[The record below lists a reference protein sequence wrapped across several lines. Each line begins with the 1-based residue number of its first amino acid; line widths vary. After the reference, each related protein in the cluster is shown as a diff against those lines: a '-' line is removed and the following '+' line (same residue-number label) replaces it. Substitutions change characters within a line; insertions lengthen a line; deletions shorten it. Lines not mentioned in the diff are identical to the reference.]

1 MYANQYPRASH
12 AAQIPTGWQ
21 PPYQGA
27 PPIPQGWNV
36 KQNDWNQGQWQF
48 NPAFNHHHHHHHHHQ
63 QQPSQQ
69 YIPWIPSQSW
79 AGAQQQQQQQQQQH
93 NPYQRP
99 IKPPSAEYLA
109 QPVKANAL
117 DLTGMIPRL
126 VLYPLVLYSFTD
138 RFLVSRAQVY
148 GEENSDD
155 DGPHTPWIWNPRGLV
170 EKEDDEGTIQ
180 AEFRDALGNRFAQSR
195 GPTPTRR
202 RSSLEH
208 EAPPSPSPLR
218 IQRHT
223 SARQSSEPSPQIY
236 ATAPTPRRG
245 ASEPPVAQL
254 SSYSQQSRHSSPE
267 RQQPQQQDCRLLQP
281 TFSTNIVRT
290 PDHYSNNSPTRPNS
304 AAPSPSHISRKSS
317 RSNSVDPELAAKM
330 DRLST
335 GPTQPLVRHSSL
347 PAHSI
352 SSSSSST
359 IHASAPIYTEEP
371 SALLSPLVI
380 SHTPA
385 LPNRSL
391 GRHHTAPTLTSI
403 PETATRGTEPSSRT
417 DIETSSRSIQRTSPH
432 YSPDTAF
439 PRSSIPSPQN
449 NVPPP
454 PQNNVPPGPAP
465 PSHVMP
471 RGVPETSPRHIPET
485 SPRNVPETTSQG
497 TVLPSP
503 YKNVTPAHSNVV
515 SSSHSNNATLRNT
528 QESRGVPETS
538 SRSVVPSP
546 HGRTS
551 PRSRTSPG
559 SRTSPHST
567 NVPSPY
573 SNVIPSPNSNVIPSP
588 HSSRSS
594 RSSSSRHRI
603 SSSSSGSRRTSPTH
617 NPLPEP
623 PREFPYSLPLPR
635 QKTPPMTDKKV
646 RLGFWNRRG
655 DHLTQDWHVVYA
667 PHGRTHPAELQG
679 YPRTKDGY
687 KNHKGEFRSQS
698 SNWTE
703 LQDSLPR
710 FGRPPVRPYDS
721 YMNNHS

>member
-1 MYANQYPRASH
+1 MYANHYPRASH
-12 AAQIPTGWQ
+12 AAQIPAGWQ

-48 NPAFNHHHHHHHHHQ
+48 NPSFNHHH
-63 QQPSQQ
+63 QQPAQQ

-79 AGAQQQQQQQQQQH
+79 AGAQQQQQQQQQH

-109 QPVKANAL
+109 QPVKENAL
-117 DLTGMIPRL
+117 DLTGMVPRY
-126 VLYPLVLYSFTD
+126 VLYPLILYSFAN

-155 DGPHTPWIWNPRGLV
+155 EAPHTPWIWNPRGLV
-170 EKEDDEGTIQ
+170 EKEDDQGTIQ
-180 AEFRDALGNRFAQSR
+180 AEFRDALGNRFLQSR

-223 SARQSSEPSPQIY
+223 STRQSSEPSSQIY
-236 ATAPTPRRG
+236 AAAPAPRRG
-245 ASEPPVAQL
+245 ASEPPVTQL

-267 RQQPQQQDCRLLQP
+267 RQQPQQQEHRLLQP

-290 PDHYSNNSPTRPNS
+290 PDHYSNSSPTRPSSS
-304 AAPSPSHISRKSS
+304 ATTPGHISRKSS

-335 GPTQPLVRHSSL
+335 GPTQSVLRQSSL
-347 PAHSI
+347 PAHSV
-352 SSSSSST
+352 SSSSST

-371 SALLSPLVI
+371 SAMLSPLVL

-391 GRHHTAPTLTSI
+391 GRHHTAPMLSSI
-403 PETATRGTEPSSRT
+403 PETATRGTEPFSRT
-417 DIETSSRSIQRTSPH
+417 DVETSSRSIQRTSPRH
-432 YSPDTAF
+432 TPETSS
-439 PRSSIPSPQN
+439 RSTVPSPQN
-449 NVPPP
+449 NVTPP

-465 PSHVMP
+465 PSNFMP
-471 RGVPETSPRHIPET
+471 RGVPETSPRHVPET
-485 SPRNVPETTSQG
+485 AIRNVPETTSQG

-503 YKNVTPAHSNVV
+503 FKNVTPPAHSNVV
-515 SSSHSNNATLRNT
+515 SSSYSSNTILRST
-528 QESRGVPETS
+528 QDSSSHHVSEASSRG
-538 SRSVVPSP
+538 VVPSP
-546 HGRTS
+546 HVRTS
-551 PRSRTSPG
+551 PRSRTSP
-559 SRTSPHST
+559 HST
-567 NVPSPY
+567 TVPSPY
-573 SNVIPSPNSNVIPSP
+573 SNIIPSPNSNVIPSP

-603 SSSSSGSRRTSPTH
+603 SSSSSGSRRTSPMMSH

-623 PREFPYSLPLPR
+623 PRDLQYSLPPPR
-635 QKTPPMTDKKV
+635 QKTPPKTYKKKV
-646 RLGFWNRRG
+646 RMGFWNRRG
-655 DHLTQDWHVVYA
+655 DHLTLDGHVVYA
-667 PHGRTHPAELQG
+667 PPHLSHPAELKS

-687 KNHKGEFRSQS
+687 MNHEGAFMKQS
-698 SNWTE
+698 PNWTE

-710 FGRPPVRPYDS
+710 FGRPPVRPYES
-721 YMNNHS
+721 VSAFSSFRMY

>member
-1 MYANQYPRASH
+1 PRFHVMYANQYPRASH
-12 AAQIPTGWQ
+12 VAQIPAGWQ

-48 NPAFNHHHHHHHHHQ
+48 NPAFNHHHH

-79 AGAQQQQQQQQQQH
+79 AGPPQQQQQQQQQQQ

-109 QPVKANAL
+109 QPVKENAL
-117 DLTGMIPRL
+117 DLTGMIPRF
-126 VLYPLVLYSFTD
+126 VLYPL
-138 RFLVSRAQVY
+138 
-148 GEENSDD
+148 NSDD
-155 DGPHTPWIWNPRGLV
+155 EAPHTPWIWNPRGLV
-170 EKEDDEGTIQ
+170 EKEDDQGTIQ
-180 AEFRDALGNRFAQSR
+180 AEFRDALGNRFLQSR

-218 IQRHT
+218 LQRHPST
-223 SARQSSEPSPQIY
+223 RQSSEPSPQIY
-236 ATAPTPRRG
+236 ATVPAPRRG
-245 ASEPPVAQL
+245 ASEPP
-254 SSYSQQSRHSSPE
+254 
-267 RQQPQQQDCRLLQP
+267 PQQQDHRPLKP
-281 TFSTNIVRT
+281 TFSPNIVRT
-290 PDHYSNNSPTRPNS
+290 PDHYSNSSPTRPNS
-304 AAPSPSHISRKSS
+304 SATSPGHISRKSS

-380 SHTPA
+380 NHTPA

-391 GRHHTAPTLTSI
+391 GRHHTAPMLSSI

-417 DIETSSRSIQRTSPH
+417 DVETPSRIIQTTSPRYSPETTSSRSS
-432 YSPDTAF
+432 A
-439 PRSSIPSPQN
+439 PSPQN
-449 NVPPP
+449 NVTPP

-465 PSHVMP
+465 PSNVMP
-471 RGVPETSPRHIPET
+471 RGVPETSPFRRHL
-485 SPRNVPETTSQG
+485 S
-497 TVLPSP
+497 
-503 YKNVTPAHSNVV
+503 
-515 SSSHSNNATLRNT
+515 ATFR
-528 QESRGVPETS
+528 RP
-538 SRSVVPSP
+538 P
-546 HGRTS
+546 HKA
-551 PRSRTSPG
+551 P
-559 SRTSPHST
+559 
-567 NVPSPY
+567 
-573 SNVIPSPNSNVIPSP
+573 
-588 HSSRSS
+588 SRSS

-603 SSSSSGSRRTSPTH
+603 SSSSSGSRRASPMMSH

-623 PREFPYSLPLPR
+623 PREFQYSLPPPR
-635 QKTPPMTDKKV
+635 QRTPPKTNKKKV
-646 RLGFWNRRG
+646 RMGFWNRRG
-655 DHLTQDWHVVYA
+655 DHLTAEGHVVYA
-667 PHGRTHPAELQG
+667 PPHRTHPTELKR

-687 KNHKGEFRSQS
+687 MNHEGAFIKQNP
-698 SNWTE
+698 NWTE
-703 LQDSLPR
+703 LPDSLPR
-710 FGRPPVRPYDS
+710 FGRPPVRPYESVSGFSSFRMDLTLINS
-721 YMNNHS
+721 HSSS

>member
-1 MYANQYPRASH
+1 MYANQYPRANH

-48 NPAFNHHHHHHHHHQ
+48 NPSFNHHH

-79 AGAQQQQQQQQQQH
+79 AGAQQQQQQQQQH

-109 QPVKANAL
+109 QPVKENAL
-117 DLTGMIPRL
+117 DLTGMVP
-126 VLYPLVLYSFTD
+126 
-138 RFLVSRAQVY
+138 RAQVY

-155 DGPHTPWIWNPRGLV
+155 EVPHTPWIWNPRGLV
-170 EKEDDEGTIQ
+170 EKEDDQGTIQ
-180 AEFRDALGNRFAQSR
+180 AEFRDALGNRFLQSR

-218 IQRHT
+218 LQRHT
-223 SARQSSEPSPQIY
+223 STRQSSEPSPQIY
-236 ATAPTPRRG
+236 AAVPAPRRG
-245 ASEPPVAQL
+245 ASEPPVTQL

-267 RQQPQQQDCRLLQP
+267 RQQPQQQEQRLLQP

-290 PDHYSNNSPTRPNS
+290 PDHYSNSSPTRPSSS
-304 AAPSPSHISRKSS
+304 ATSPGHISRKSS

-335 GPTQPLVRHSSL
+335 GPTQPVLRQSSL
-347 PAHSI
+347 PTHSI
-352 SSSSSST
+352 SSTSST

-371 SALLSPLVI
+371 SALLSPLVL

-391 GRHHTAPTLTSI
+391 GRHHTAPMLSSI
-403 PETATRGTEPSSRT
+403 PETATRGMEPFPRT
-417 DIETSSRSIQRTSPH
+417 DVETLSRSIQRTSPRH
-432 YSPDTAF
+432 T
-439 PRSSIPSPQN
+439 
-449 NVPPP
+449 
-454 PQNNVPPGPAP
+454 
-465 PSHVMP
+465 
-471 RGVPETSPRHIPET
+471 PET
-485 SPRNVPETTSQG
+485 
-497 TVLPSP
+497 
-503 YKNVTPAHSNVV
+503 
-515 SSSHSNNATLRNT
+515 
-528 QESRGVPETS
+528 
-538 SRSVVPSP
+538 
-546 HGRTS
+546 TS
-551 PRSRTSPG
+551 PRSRTSP
-559 SRTSPHST
+559 HST
-567 NVPSPY
+567 TVPSPY

-603 SSSSSGSRRTSPTH
+603 SSSSSGSRRTSPMMSH

-623 PREFPYSLPLPR
+623 PREFQYSLPPPR
-635 QKTPPMTDKKV
+635 QKTPPKTYKKKA
-646 RLGFWNRRG
+646 RMGFWNRRG
-655 DHLTQDWHVVYA
+655 DHLTPDGHVVYA
-667 PHGRTHPAELQG
+667 PPHLSHPAELKN

-687 KNHKGEFRSQS
+687 MNHEGAFMKQS
-698 SNWTE
+698 PNWTE

-710 FGRPPVRPYDS
+710 FGRPPVRPYES
-721 YMNNHS
+721 VSAFSSFRMH

>member
-12 AAQIPTGWQ
+12 AAQIPAGWQ

-36 KQNDWNQGQWQF
+36 KQNDWSQGQWQF
-48 NPAFNHHHHHHHHHQ
+48 NPSFNHHH

-79 AGAQQQQQQQQQQH
+79 AGTQQQQQPQPQR

-117 DLTGMIPRL
+117 DLTGMIPR
-126 VLYPLVLYSFTD
+126 
-138 RFLVSRAQVY
+138 AQVY

-155 DGPHTPWIWNPRGLV
+155 DAPHTPWIWNPPGLV
-170 EKEDDEGTIQ
+170 EKEDDQGTIQ
-180 AEFRDALGNRFAQSR
+180 AEFRDALGNRILQSR

-218 IQRHT
+218 LQRHT
-223 SARQSSEPSPQIY
+223 STRQSSEPSAQIY
-236 ATAPTPRRG
+236 ATVPAPRRG
-245 ASEPPVAQL
+245 ASEPPVTQL

-267 RQQPQQQDCRLLQP
+267 RQQPQPQDHRLLQP

-304 AAPSPSHISRKSS
+304 SATSLGHVSRKSS

-391 GRHHTAPTLTSI
+391 GRHHTAPTLSSI

-417 DIETSSRSIQRTSPH
+417 GVETSSRSIQRTSPRH
-432 YSPDTAF
+432 SPGTT
-439 PRSSIPSPQN
+439 
-449 NVPPP
+449 
-454 PQNNVPPGPAP
+454 
-465 PSHVMP
+465 
-471 RGVPETSPRHIPET
+471 TSPR
-485 SPRNVPETTSQG
+485 
-497 TVLPSP
+497 
-503 YKNVTPAHSNVV
+503 
-515 SSSHSNNATLRNT
+515 
-528 QESRGVPETS
+528 
-538 SRSVVPSP
+538 
-546 HGRTS
+546 
-551 PRSRTSPG
+551 

-623 PREFPYSLPLPR
+623 PREFQYSLPPPR
-635 QKTPPMTDKKV
+635 QKTPPKTYKKKV
-646 RLGFWNRRG
+646 RTGFWNRRG
-655 DHLTQDWHVVYA
+655 DHLTPDGHIVYA
-667 PHGRTHPAELQG
+667 PPHLSYPAELNG
-679 YPRTKDGY
+679 YPRTKEGY
-687 KNHKGEFRSQS
+687 KNHEGEFMKQS
-698 SNWTE
+698 PNWTE

-710 FGRPPVRPYDS
+710 FGRPPVRPYES
-721 YMNNHS
+721 VSEFSSFRMH